1 MFFKKPLV
9 ILKSLTGS
17 AYDRN
22 IFAEF
27 SELGGSFIEIS
38 QKLTDKYHK
47 NKLFKNLENYR
58 RTYKKYPQIK
68 FCRSSENNPSHKT
81 VFEIFHG
88 PTSSPYKLCY
98 FITFIEIFTV
108 ILETMNHFGQLL
120 FLIPI
125 SQVLL

>member
-9 ILKSLTGS
+9 ILKSLTWS

-47 NKLFKNLENYR
+47 KLSKNLENCQC
-58 RTYKKYPQIK
+58 TYKKYPQIK
-68 FCRSSENNPSHKT
+68 FYSNSENYSSHKT
-81 VFEIFHG
+81 VFEIFHD
-88 PTSSPYKLCY
+88 PTSSPYKFCY